1 MRVNCAAPYIFLI
14 HIPMPMAGSVEAYL
28 DDAWKNRTLRQTTRG
43 SWRWNGEKMSMA
55 EDWKIPAELQPDPAD
70 YAFDLDTALNAVVGL
85 RATVPPDAF
94 TASVLGT
101 EREGSGVV
109 IGEDG
114 LLLTMGYLITE
125 AETIWIM
132 PADGRAVPGHALAFD
147 GETGFGL
154 VQPLGRL
161 GLPKLEFGESDG
173 ATPGKAVLFASAGGR
188 RRTIETKVVGR
199 QEFAGYWE
207 YLLDD
212 AIFTSPAHP
221 FWGGGALIGTD
232 GKLLGVGSLSLQ
244 QGDVKGRRHDM
255 NMIVPIGILR
265 PILDELRRYGQTS
278 RTPRPW
284 LGVYAMA
291 ADDIVLVSGLA
302 EGGPADQAG
311 LRKGDHVLAVGK
323 EEVADLA
330 GLWRALWACGPAG
343 SRITL
348 TVQRDDHRLPVSI
361 TTVDRRS
368 MLKSPRMH

>member
-1 MRVNCAAPYIFLI
+1 
-14 HIPMPMAGSVEAYL
+14 
-28 DDAWKNRTLRQTTRG
+28 
-43 SWRWNGEKMSMA
+43 MA

-70 YAFDLDTALNAVVGL
+70 YGFDLDTALSAVVGL

-125 AETIWIM
+125 AETVWIM
-132 PADGRAVPGHALAFD
+132 PADGGAVPGHALAFD

-154 VQPLGRL
+154 VQPLGKL
-161 GLPKLEFGESDG
+161 NVPKLVFGDSD
-173 ATPGKAVLFASAGGR
+173 AAVPGEAVLFASAGGR

-199 QEFAGYWE
+199 QEFPGYWE

-221 FWGGGALIGTD
+221 FWGGGALIGKD
-232 GKLLGVGSLSLQ
+232 GKLLGIGSLSLQ
-244 QGDVKGRRHDM
+244 QSDAKGRQHDM
-255 NMIVPIGILR
+255 NMIVPVGLLR

-278 RTPRPW
+278 QAPRPW
-284 LGVYAMA
+284 LGIYAMA
-291 ADDIVLVSGLA
+291 DDDTVLISGLA
-302 EGGPADQAG
+302 DGGPAEHAG
-311 LRKGDHVLAVGK
+311 LRRGDHVLAVEG
-323 EEVADLA
+323 EDVADLA
-330 GLWRALWACGPAG
+330 ALWRAIWACGPAG

-348 TVQRDDHRLPVSI
+348 LVQRDEHKLPVSI
-361 TTVDRRS
+361 TTTDRRS